1 MTGGDRNLVDL
12 LRPARRWLART
23 ETAQVRRFGRS
34 ILSTVY
40 GADVLVLHTTGR
52 RSGTERATTLA
63 YTRRA
68 DDLVIVGGA
77 GGQRRLPDWVANL
90 RADPAAAV
98 TAGAGRRDVRAV
110 EVTGEERAAMWP
122 ELVGTWPR
130 IERYEQRA
138 GRPVPVFRLE
148 SVTP

>member
-12 LRPARRWLART
+12 LRPVRRWLART

-52 RSGTERATTLA
+52 RSGAERATTLA
-63 YTRRA
+63 YTHLG
-68 DDLVIVGGA
+68 DELVVVGGA
-77 GGQRRLPDWVANL
+77 GGQRRVPDWVANL
-90 RADPAAAV
+90 RAEPAAAV
-98 TAGAGRRDVRAV
+98 TSKGERRDVRAV
-110 EVTGEERAAMWP
+110 EVTGEERAAIRP
-122 ELVGTWPR
+122 ELARIWPR
-130 IERYEQRA
+130 IDRYEQRA